1 MDADQ
6 LTEQSCSSSRGR
18 RLRGRRGT
26 DKRRRFNDGVAI
38 VELAICL
45 PIIVLILLATIEAC
59 EMLQLQQSVATTAYE
74 GTRIGIMPGAQAST
88 VQTQCQMLL
97 DDRNI
102 SDYTIATNPADLST
116 ADEGD
121 PVTVTVTADCVANSL
136 LGGVFFQGRT
146 ISESV
151 VMLAE

>member
-1 MDADQ
+1 MRCSLSAR
-6 LTEQSCSSSRGR
+6 SSSRTR
-18 RLRGRRGT
+18 RSSDR
-26 DKRRRFNDGVAI
+26 GVAI

-59 EMLQLQQSVATTAYE
+59 VMLQLQQNVASTAYE
-74 GTRIGIMPGAQAST
+74 GARIGIMPGMDAS
-88 VQTQCQMLL
+88 VIQLQCQMLL

-102 SDYTIATNPADLST
+102 SNYTITTNPSDLST
-116 ADEGD
+116 TIEGD
-121 PVTVTVTADCVANSL
+121 PVTVTVTADCVSNSV

-151 VMLAE
+151 VIRAE